1 MSQPILGDEETR
13 DRDQMIRVKSKQY
26 AYATRNGKMSE
37 VKHSSLVLV
46 KQDKENKLSTRFK
59 PQLFKLKDK

>member
-1 MSQPILGDEETR
+1 
-13 DRDQMIRVKSKQY
+13 MIRVKSKQY

-37 VKHSSLVLV
+37 VKHGSLVLV